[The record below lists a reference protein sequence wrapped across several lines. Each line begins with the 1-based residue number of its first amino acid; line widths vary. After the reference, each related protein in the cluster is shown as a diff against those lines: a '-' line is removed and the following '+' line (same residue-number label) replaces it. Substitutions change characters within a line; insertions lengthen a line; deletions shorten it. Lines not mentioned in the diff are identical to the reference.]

1 MKEYY
6 IIFSCGL
13 FEKYHKIFSYE
24 KDAKYYLP
32 IYTDSEIANAFQ
44 SAIEATFKDDLS
56 IHANLCTN
64 KKHLLEMLKTIAS
77 LHQELIYVTINP
89 NIVSGDTK
97 GNINLIDEEY
107 LITDYIEIV
116 ENEANCNQDPE

>member
-24 KDAKYYLP
+24 KDARYYLP
-32 IYTDSEIANAFQ
+32 IYTDSEMANAFQ
-44 SAIEATFKDDLS
+44 SAIEATYKDDLS

-64 KKHLLEMLKTIAS
+64 KRHLIEMLKTIAS

-97 GNINLIDEEY
+97 GNINLIDEEHV
-107 LITDYIEIV
+107 ITDYIEKL
-116 ENEANCNQDPE
+116 ENEVTCNQDPE

>member
-1 MKEYY
+1 
-6 IIFSCGL
+6 
-13 FEKYHKIFSYE
+13 
-24 KDAKYYLP
+24 
-32 IYTDSEIANAFQ
+32 
-44 SAIEATFKDDLS
+44 
-56 IHANLCTN
+56 
-64 KKHLLEMLKTIAS
+64 MLKTIAS